1 MEDVIESTPT
11 SAPEE
16 NAAVTTMPAEAT
28 ATEPAEATPAEAT
41 SPAKA
46 DTAID
51 AETRRKILSEAE
63 PDEILSQNQKLK
75 RHLDGKAGQLADAL
89 AEKRLEKRLQDREI
103 ENLEKQEREARST
116 DAWKAAELRDQIDAK
131 RSGMDAQE
139 RGVYSNP
146 EDFQR
151 SISLSLAQVQETLP
165 ETVRRKLQG
174 KSYPGTYHEGLAAYI
189 QDVVTETRAHEQQ
202 RWEKEEL
209 PAREKAIRARI
220 NGGEPSPEL
229 GGGYPAGVKV
239 VTPADVAKMSLPEYE
254 TYFDDNGDPKKGV
267 LFRQK

>member
-16 NAAVTTMPAEAT
+16 SAAVTTSPVEAP
-28 ATEPAEATPAEAT
+28 ATEPAEATPADAT

-46 DTAID
+46 ETVD
-51 AETRRKILSEAE
+51 AETRRRILSEAE

-75 RHLDGKAGQLADAL
+75 RHIDGKAGQLADAL
-89 AEKRLEKRLQDREI
+89 AEKRLEKRIQEREI
-103 ENLEKQEREARST
+103 ETLEKQEREARST
-116 DAWKAAELRDQIDAK
+116 DAWKAAELRDQIDSAK
-131 RSGMDAQE
+131 KGMDAQE

-165 ETVRRKLQG
+165 ETVRKKLQG

-189 QDVVTETRAHEQQ
+189 QDVVTETRAHEKQ

-229 GGGYPAGVKV
+229 GGGYPAGVEV
-239 VTPADVAKMSLPEYE
+239 VTDADIAKMDLA
-254 TYFDDNGDPKKGV
+254 TYSTKFDDNGDPRKGV
-267 LFRQK
+267 IWRHK